1 MHDTSLMWARISR
14 GGIGSMGLIRRVRAG
29 EAAMSGAFMPPLSAR
44 AVTVRLQRGISA
56 CQRGSAAVERERRD
70 GLRGAQR
77 GAL

>member
-44 AVTVRLQRGISA
+44 AVTVRLQLGVKA
-56 CQRGSAAVERERRD
+56 YDPG
-70 GLRGAQR
+70 GLTPPGTM
-77 GAL
+77 G